1 MSGSV
6 GYTRALTEYVMN
18 GVNSSDIAVQQS
30 SDEKISADNNPYSS
44 ESVIG
49 KAFSEVDVFTGLPFK
64 DGTENE
70 NLTESE
76 KASELRDYLASL
88 SESDRAAAYVKIA
101 SVPSE
106 VQVNEMIAQYMASFP
121 DRTAI
126 EEAVIGYYSEE
137 AGVSSDEISS
147 YLKGLSDEELDE
159 MIKKTLGEELT

>member
-1 MSGSV
+1 MKLTLILPTDKYQKNPDGTWKDMSENEAYLSYACRKKLSSKITGIARPNDSATATAMSGSV

-76 KASELRDYLASL
+76 K
-88 SESDRAAAYVKIA
+88 
-101 SVPSE
+101 
-106 VQVNEMIAQYMASFP
+106 
-121 DRTAI
+121 
-126 EEAVIGYYSEE
+126 
-137 AGVSSDEISS
+137 VSSFGIISH
-147 YLKGLSDEELDE
+147 LFRKAIARLP
-159 MIKKTLGEELT
+159 M